1 MSREKK
7 FELLRMLEFLK
18 QENILLKQRLMEA
31 LRLNA
36 SRQFLERA
44 ESLQQQFLQNDQALA
59 LMHHDLVMLYQ
70 KHGDGKTYNLQQE
83 GLESDLGKMKEEF
96 EHLRLQC
103 SDLPS
108 SGGAPASY
116 GLPG

>member
-18 QENILLKQRLMEA
+18 QENILLKQKLMEA
-31 LRLNA
+31 LRLDS
-36 SRQFLERA
+36 SRQLLERA

-70 KHGDGKTYNLQQE
+70 KNGDCKTYLLQQE
-83 GLESDLGKMKEEF
+83 GLESDLGRMKEEIG
-96 EHLRLQC
+96 HLRAQVG
-103 SDLPS
+103 DLPS

>member
-18 QENILLKQRLMEA
+18 QENIMLKQRLMEA
-31 LRLNA
+31 LRTNA
-36 SRQFLERA
+36 SRQFLEQA
-44 ESLQQQFLQNDQALA
+44 ETLQQQFLQNDQALA

-70 KHGDGKTYNLQQE
+70 RSSDGKSYLLQQE
-83 GLESDLGKMKEEF
+83 GLESDLGRMKEEF
-96 EHLRLQC
+96 EHLRMLC

-108 SGGAPASY
+108 
-116 GLPG
+116 

>member
-18 QENILLKQRLMEA
+18 QENIHLKQTLMEA
-31 LRLNA
+31 LRL
-36 SRQFLERA
+36 SSSKMLLERA
-44 ESLQQQFLQNDQALA
+44 EALQQQFLQNDQALA

-70 KHGDGKTYNLQQE
+70 KNGDGKMYLLQQE
-83 GLESDLGKMKEEF
+83 GLEADLGRMQEEIG
-96 EHLRLQC
+96 HLRAQVG
-103 SDLPS
+103 DLPS
-108 SGGAPASY
+108 SGAAPVSS

>member
-7 FELLRMLEFLK
+7 FELLRLLEYLK
-18 QENILLKQRLMEA
+18 QENILLKQQLMEA
-31 LRLNA
+31 LRIDS

-44 ESLQQQFLQNDQALA
+44 EALQQQFLQNDQALA

-70 KHGDGKTYNLQQE
+70 KHSDCKSYLLQRE
-83 GLESDLGKMKEEF
+83 GLESDLGRMKEEF
-96 EHLRLQC
+96 EHLRTQC
-103 SDLPS
+103 ADLPN
-108 SGGAPASY
+108 SGAAPASC

>member
-7 FELLRMLEFLK
+7 SELLRMLEFLK

-31 LRLNA
+31 LQLDS

-70 KHGDGKTYNLQQE
+70 KHSDGKSYLLQRE
-83 GLESDLGKMKEEF
+83 GLESDLGKMKEEIG
-96 EHLRLQC
+96 HLRMQC
-103 SDLPS
+103 ADLPN